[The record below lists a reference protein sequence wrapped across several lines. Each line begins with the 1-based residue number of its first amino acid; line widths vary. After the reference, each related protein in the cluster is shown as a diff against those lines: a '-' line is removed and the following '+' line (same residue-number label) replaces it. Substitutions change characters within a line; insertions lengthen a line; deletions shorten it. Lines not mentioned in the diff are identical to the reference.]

1 MNQLK
6 NDLDIQLAT
15 AEINKAI
22 QECKKIGIPTDG
34 ISDGYH
40 TFGELYDHRIALF
53 IALASFADI
62 LDKEYYRGGQ
72 YEVWR
77 SARHSD
83 GTSWDGWFLLGINKD
98 KGEQITYHLPMS
110 KWEECNFAE
119 TLYMAPEFDGHASA
133 DVLERLKS
141 L

>member
-34 ISDGYH
+34 ISDGFH
-40 TFGELYDHRIALF
+40 TYGELYVHRIELF
-53 IALASFADI
+53 IALCRKTWEHEFTNA
-62 LDKEYYRGGQ
+62 GGGP
-72 YEVWR
+72 VWR
-77 SARHSD
+77 SRKHSD
-83 GTSWDGWFLLGINKD
+83 GSHWEGWFLLGLHTEP
-98 KGEQITYHLPMS
+98 GRQITYHLPMS
-110 KWEECNFAE
+110 KWEDCRFAE
-119 TLYMAPEFDGHASA
+119 TLDQAPEFDGHSSA